1 MTKLEN
7 VQQIQVLE
15 KIRQQVL
22 ATGSP
27 IYSGCG
33 LCYNVEQQGGFCIRP
48 ALYALG
54 LTFEPI
60 PHYQIHQDSRTLWSG
75 KQRELRLAL
84 IEKLI
89 TYYQE
94 QENA

>member
-7 VQQIQVLE
+7 VQQIQLLE
-15 KIRQQVL
+15 KIRQQV
-22 ATGSP
+22 AANGSP
-27 IYSGCG
+27 LYSGCG

-48 ALYALG
+48 AFSAMG
-54 LTFEPI
+54 LTLEPI
-60 PHYQIHQDSRTLWSG
+60 PNYHIHQDSRTLWSG

-94 QENA
+94 QN

>member
-15 KIRQQVL
+15 KIRQQVV

-27 IYSGCG
+27 LYSGCG
-33 LCYNVEQQGGFCIRP
+33 LCYNVEQQGGFCIRS
-48 ALYALG
+48 ALYAMG
-54 LTFEPI
+54 LTPEPI
-60 PHYQIHQDSRTLWSG
+60 PNYWLHQDKRTLWSG

-84 IEKLI
+84 IQKLI

-94 QENA
+94 QN

>member
-7 VQQIQVLE
+7 AQQIKVLE
-15 KIRQQVL
+15 KIRQQV
-22 ATGSP
+22 ASNGSP
-27 IYSGCG
+27 LYSGCG
-33 LCYNVEQQGGFCIRP
+33 LCYNVEQQGGSRIQP

-60 PHYQIHQDSRTLWSG
+60 PHYHIHQDSHTLWSG

-94 QENA
+94 QN